1 MRRQEKM
8 PMRHIRDRK
17 PKILEETPKV
27 VRASDS
33 GLAQNIQRGLNGIEA
48 NIAPALNILGLPKDI
63 PGLAGVT
70 TESLNST
77 IGLLERS
84 GGMLNMSNPAM
95 QGIGAIGLA
104 YALKPELVKGF
115 LGSPIGSGIVGG
127 LGSFMVGQTVGGMVD
142 SPMLATGIGAAMGYA
157 FGAALA
163 VPGIGLLFGGLGSF
177 IGAGKRKRAKRRAR
191 RQLEEAYYRLRDARE
206 QARGAQEQLAAQR
219 DVQRSAF
226 ENFLEHAD
234 LATQSLLQGKQFI
247 DAQRE
252 RLQEQRDINMG
263 IVAANENEIR
273 RVAGL
278 KNESIRRETERVL
291 GRQRVQMAMS
301 GTSFA
306 GSFWYIEGDTI
317 DMGLKSQQEVRLSME
332 SELKKEAIKYR
343 ELMNDYKDMST
354 QLDYAYN
361 NVEKEVLGLK
371 SDIRLRGH
379 QFEHNLRIL
388 DLESKSLGIQI
399 DDLTR
404 RMGEVGRQHSKAGG
418 AMLSRM
424 NRYDP
429 FRNDFSWK
437 RSDIA
442 KEHKLLEEAEK
453 RAGAL
458 TAMSFGEAVKS
469 TKAGVNPFDA
479 LFNYGLFA

>member
-1 MRRQEKM
+1 M

-33 GLAQNIQRGLNGIEA
+33 GLAQNIQRGVNGIEA

-70 TESLNST
+70 AESVNST
-77 IGLLERS
+77 IGLIERS
-84 GGMLNMSNPAM
+84 SGMLNMSNPAM

-104 YALKPELVKGF
+104 YALKPELVRGF
-115 LGSPIGSGIVGG
+115 LGSSVGSGIVGG
-127 LGSFMVGQTVGGMVD
+127 LGSFVAGQAVGGMLS
-142 SPMLATGIGAAMGYA
+142 SPILATGVGAATGYA
-157 FGAALA
+157 FGAALS
-163 VPGIGLLFGGLGSF
+163 VPGIGLLFGGLGAF
-177 IGAGKRKRAKRRAR
+177 VGAGKRKRAKRRAR
-191 RQLEEAYYRLRDARE
+191 AQLEEAYYKLRDARSG
-206 QARGAQEQLAAQR
+206 AKGAQEQLAAQR
-219 DVQRSAF
+219 DVQRAAF

-247 DAQRE
+247 DVQRE
-252 RLQEQRDINMG
+252 RLKEQRDINMG
-263 IVAANENEIR
+263 IVAYNENEIR

-278 KNESIRRETERVL
+278 KNESIKRETERVL

-306 GSFWYIEGDTI
+306 GSFWYIEGETI
-317 DMGLKSQQEVRLSME
+317 DMGLKAQQEVRLSME

-343 ELMNDYKDMST
+343 ELMNDYKDMSA

-371 SDIRLRGH
+371 SDINLRRD
-379 QFEHNLRIL
+379 QFESNLRIL
-388 DLESKSLGIQI
+388 DVESKSLGAQI
-399 DDLTR
+399 DRLSMQMRD
-404 RMGEVGRQHSKAGG
+404 VGRKHSKAGG

-437 RSDIA
+437 QSDIA
-442 KEHKLLEEAEK
+442 KEQKLLEGAEK

-458 TAMSFGEAVKS
+458 TAMSFGEAIRS